1 MAEGLKNIISQDSE
15 KPCHLRDNQVALGER
30 AIITTISSSCKKKET
45 RGREQKP
52 ESRATGYEKIHE
64 LESEN

>member
-15 KPCHLRDNQVALGER
+15 KPCHLRDNQVALEER
-30 AIITTISSSCKKKET
+30 GIITTISSSCKKQT
-45 RGREQKP
+45 RGRQQKP